1 MKKAL
6 ENKKTYNGN
15 KDKIHF
21 VNCKA
26 EDYLVSKEENVFY
39 FFNPFSPE
47 IFHAV
52 INRILDSFEKYPRT
66 ITLILYY
73 PEDDTVFYLERHTT
87 FERMDEIAAS
97 DAVYKD
103 RRERFCLYRITV

>member
-1 MKKAL
+1 MQ
-6 ENKKTYNGN
+6 NRVTYS
-15 KDKIHF
+15 
-21 VNCKA
+21 C
-26 EDYLVSKEENVFY
+26 
-39 FFNPFSPE
+39 FS
-47 IFHAV
+47 I
-52 INRILDSFEKYPRT
+52 IRILDSFEKYPRT

>member
-1 MKKAL
+1 MKL
-6 ENKKTYNGN
+6 FFT
-15 KDKIHF
+15 
-21 VNCKA
+21 
-26 EDYLVSKEENVFY
+26 

-73 PEDDTVFYLERHTT
+73 PEDDTVFL
-87 FERMDEIAAS
+87 FGAS
-97 DAVYKD
+97 YN
-103 RRERFCLYRITV
+103 I